1 MQLDRLTAES
11 VIMPFNCGDDD
22 LNAFL
27 MNDAKAFMQK
37 KLLLMPTFRPFLSMK
52 RMISGYW

>member
-11 VIMPFNCGDDD
+11 VIMPFDCGDDD

-37 KLLLMPTFRPFLSMK
+37 KIANTFTNSQSTYFYYTRI
-52 RMISGYW
+52 RA